1 MGLTEDIQTM
11 NKRITALEAKQEEVK
26 RLLAVEEHKLK
37 EIAAQLIEEGYD
49 ISKMTEAQIEAL
61 IEDLSERITTES
73 DKLKSILDEAE
84 AQFGRFQGE
93 AK

>member
-84 AQFGRFQGE
+84 AQFAQFQGE
-93 AK
+93 TK